1 MHAPKLQLRR
11 DPAPGPQAEQ
21 RRRSAAHA
29 PAGPLDARPAVVA
42 QRALADGLNARAT
55 VRGQAHLQA
64 ALDQA
69 QAPRSTLQAK
79 ASTEVV
85 QRVIYNDVGTLLS
98 DALGGQQNVPALGQG
113 DSDLRALWADAEAQ
127 LAVTDVVA
135 VEGLDRTARA
145 RPTPDGLHPY
155 LLEYNPDADD
165 ADWLTSSILHELIHV
180 STAENYDQREG
191 RQLTPWLNLNLP
203 PGLVQDDQEDEDL
216 ENQPLVP
223 QAVGQEVEAQQD
235 VLEQNLD
242 DLEQVVR
249 GDGDVADPN
258 WVLERIEY
266 ARGSGSHLHYDTV
279 LADVQSYLNLRGD
292 TDNPTYAF
300 VRRLSREATDRRLV
314 APWWGTKSARRVER
328 DARWYE
334 FWKW

>member
-1 MHAPKLQLRR
+1 MHAPKLQRQRVAGPNRSTERR
-11 DPAPGPQAEQ
+11 QQAAVQ
-21 RRRSAAHA
+21 G
-29 PAGPLDARPAVVA
+29 GPLDARPAVVA
-42 QRALADGLNARAT
+42 QRALADGLNASPT
-55 VRGQAHLQA
+55 VRGQVQMRA
-64 ALDQA
+64 ALEQA
-69 QAPRSTLQAK
+69 RAPRGAPQAR
-79 ASTEVV
+79 AADGVV
-85 QRVIYNDVGTLLS
+85 QRLIYDDVETLLS
-98 DALGGQQNVPALGQG
+98 DALGGRQNVPALGQG
-113 DSDLRALWADAEAQ
+113 DRDLRALWDDAEAQ
-127 LAVTDVVA
+127 LPLTDVVA

-155 LLEYNPDADD
+155 LLEYDPDADD

-191 RQLTPWLNLNLP
+191 RRLTPWLNLNLP
-203 PGLVQDDQEDEDL
+203 LGLVQDDQEDEDV

-223 QAVGQEVEAQQD
+223 RAVGQEVEAQQD

-249 GDGDVADPN
+249 GDGDLADPN

-266 ARGSGSHLHYDTV
+266 ARGSGSHLHYDTI

-292 TDNPTYAF
+292 TGNATYEF
-300 VRRLSREATDRRLV
+300 VRRMTREATDRRLV
-314 APWWGTKSARRVER
+314 APWWGTKRTRRVER